1 MDYKNAVKARQ
12 VTADNA
18 ESKMKDVNSAAAAS
32 EAAVPLQTAMRAAE
46 ATVMAR
52 EAVFRQEEASRGEA
66 ASTAQRAQELLEAWG
81 GEDAPEARAEAE
93 KAWTLS
99 TTAARTATEALERM
113 RAAETAFLIAEAAV
127 GDAQHNIDALLGVW
141 PVHNRAAAAAMAPTA
156 QCLAAAKHLM
166 AVAIVIKMCA
176 SKPRPPTAKVALEA
190 RKAVLA
196 MVEQADQQHAD
207 SARAMTLLMEWS
219 REMKRLFGEATA
231 TGTCTNCADQTPLAE
246 HCLLCAPCLKQYGRE
261 VYIKPLLKSMKF
273 RRKKWKDD
281 GDPRGDE
288 GFDITLESMH
298 TERCALTGMPMAT
311 APCSHWQ
318 MSPERRNEARGYT
331 TDNVC
336 YVILELNHANQM
348 TPAKVDFAFTSFSGY
363 QPYEVCELDCAPSPR
378 PQAVRMPILQ
388 WGNPPEARFGA
399 RVQDLHCSHADGD
412 QQDLAGCPLNHP
424 HQCEAQRQAT
434 CKKRGGLV
442 LDQLIAKLQGQRGL
456 CYYSDMRMYSRKG
469 DWRVS
474 LERLNSALGYTD
486 ANTVLVCQ
494 KFNVTDRSASRHAPP
509 TAGGVWSRAKV
520 ETVRTFM
527 KNARMQ
533 RGLDVNGTA

>member
-1 MDYKNAVKARQ
+1 
-12 VTADNA
+12 
-18 ESKMKDVNSAAAAS
+18 
-32 EAAVPLQTAMRAAE
+32 
-46 ATVMAR
+46 
-52 EAVFRQEEASRGEA
+52 
-66 ASTAQRAQELLEAWG
+66 
-81 GEDAPEARAEAE
+81 
-93 KAWTLS
+93 
-99 TTAARTATEALERM
+99 
-113 RAAETAFLIAEAAV
+113 
-127 GDAQHNIDALLGVW
+127 
-141 PVHNRAAAAAMAPTA
+141 MAPTA

-363 QPYEVCELDCAPSPR
+363 QPYE
-378 PQAVRMPILQ
+378 
-388 WGNPPEARFGA
+388 
-399 RVQDLHCSHADGD
+399 
-412 QQDLAGCPLNHP
+412 
-424 HQCEAQRQAT
+424 
-434 CKKRGGLV
+434 
-442 LDQLIAKLQGQRGL
+442 GQRGL